1 MKAKYFM
8 KKCLVLFL
16 FNTLFTFSSLFT
28 QDEIK
33 SLYDSGLKAGSQ
45 GKFDIA
51 RTSFQKALELDSLYL
66 PAKFNRQV
74 AEDVLSGKLPEA
86 AARSY
91 FLAIQ
96 YGQADSLEKKIVQLD
111 QALQISP
118 DFGLAYNE
126 RAICY
131 ANKSQY
137 DLAINDYNKA
147 TELLPQW
154 PEIYINLALSCDKS
168 ERWEEA
174 KTAYNRFLELAP
186 ASYDWYII
194 YARKRLYELQNPDTT
209 R

>member
-1 MKAKYFM
+1 M
-8 KKCLVLFL
+8 KKCFIISF
-16 FNTLFTFSSLFT
+16 FNTLFTFSSLFS
-28 QDEIK
+28 QDDIK
-33 SLYDSGLKAGSQ
+33 SLYNSGLEAGSQ
-45 GKFDIA
+45 GKFEVA
-51 RTSFQKALELDSLYL
+51 HATFQKALALDSLYL

-96 YGQADSLEKKIVQLD
+96 YGQADSLELKIVQLD
-111 QALQISP
+111 MALQVSP

-126 RAICY
+126 RAICH
-131 ANKSQY
+131 ANKSEY
-137 DLAINDYNKA
+137 DLAINDYNQA
-147 TELLPQW
+147 ILLLPQW

-174 KTAYNRFLELAP
+174 KTAYYRFLELAP
-186 ASYDWYII
+186 ANYDWYII